1 MSDIKVVVTPF
12 QSTLVRVSQNSQ
24 PRVNSISYGTKTLLS
39 STDLLLNNLI
49 DGSVITYNAANNNFF
64 LQPANN
70 LFTNF
75 NFIFDGGT
83 Y

>member
-12 QSTLVRVSQNSQ
+12 QSTLVRVAQNSQ
-24 PRVNSISYGTKTLLS
+24 PRVNSIAYGIKTLLS
-39 STDLLLNNLI
+39 STDLIVNNPI

-64 LQPANN
+64 LQPANT
-70 LFTNF
+70 LFANY
-75 NFIFDGGT
+75 NFIFEGGT